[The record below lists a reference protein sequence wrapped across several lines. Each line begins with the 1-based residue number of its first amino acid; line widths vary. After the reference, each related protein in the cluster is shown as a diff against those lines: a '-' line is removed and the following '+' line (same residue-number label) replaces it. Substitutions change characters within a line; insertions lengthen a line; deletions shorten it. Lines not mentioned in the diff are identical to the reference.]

1 MKQLKI
7 FQSMVVFCEV
17 LGIICKVQNNRQY
30 FFLYGY
36 QLDIIKYI
44 NSMKSIVDTFE
55 NGTIKNITKY
65 GGIL

>member
-1 MKQLKI
+1 MEQLKI
-7 FQSMVVFCEV
+7 FRSTVAFCEV

-36 QLDIIKYI
+36 QLDIINYI

-55 NGTIKNITKY
+55 NETIKNISKY